1 MSSND
6 NDDNHARDLR
16 EALEQPI
23 FNRALGKDVGSG
35 TLDYEVYLKTNAL
48 YALQT
53 PVSELTVPDEHLF
66 QVMHQSQELWL
77 KEIAFEVVAVV
88 AALDDRRIHEA
99 CGLLDRIVVIQQC
112 LASELRILQT
122 LTPDTFQQIRRNLG
136 NGSGL
141 ESPGYNRV
149 LVAAEAAEVSFDA
162 LVERSGLA
170 LVDLYRGGARHE
182 LRDGLKRVAE
192 LFIDWDEAFQSWLV
206 AHFMLVRRTIGVHRK
221 VRALDGFPTQALA
234 PRMTKPLFAKLWDVR
249 VDLTQ
254 GWERDGGH
262 APGAPRPSG
271 EQQPSAVPPP
281 CAARPTERVPPPRAT
296 ERPPV
301 PDAVREP

>member
-1 MSSND
+1 MSSSS

-16 EALEQPI
+16 DALEQPI
-23 FNRALGKDVGSG
+23 FNRALGKDVGTG
-35 TLDYEVYLKTNAL
+35 ALDYEVYLKTNAL
-48 YALQT
+48 FALQT
-53 PVSELTVPDEHLF
+53 RSSELTVPDEHLF

-77 KEIAFEVVAVV
+77 KEIAFEVIAVV
-88 AALDDRRIHEA
+88 AALDDRRLHEA

-112 LASELRILQT
+112 LANEIRILQT

-149 LVAAEAAEVSFDA
+149 LVAAEAAEVAFDT
-162 LVERSGLA
+162 LIERAGLG
-170 LVDLYRGGARHE
+170 LLDLYRAGARHE

-192 LFIDWDEAFQSWLV
+192 LFVDWDEAFQSWLV

-234 PRMTKPLFAKLWDVR
+234 PRMTKPLFPKLWDVR
-249 VDLTQ
+249 VELTE
-254 GWERDGGH
+254 GWQREGGH
-262 APGAPRPSG
+262 APGA
-271 EQQPSAVPPP
+271 
-281 CAARPTERVPPPRAT
+281 ARPTDRVPPPRAT
-296 ERPPV
+296 ERPSAPDPV
-301 PDAVREP
+301 PEP

>member
-1 MSSND
+1 MNTK
-6 NDDNHARDLR
+6 DDDKRAGNLR
-16 EALEQPI
+16 AALEQPI
-23 FNRALGKDVGSG
+23 FNRALGKEVGTG
-35 TLDYEVYLKTNAL
+35 VLDYEVYLKTNAL

-53 PVSELTVPDEHLF
+53 CSTELTVPDEHLF

-77 KEIAFEVVAVV
+77 KEIAFEVISVID
-88 AALDDRRIHEA
+88 ALDDRRIHEA

-112 LASELRILQT
+112 LANEIRILQT
-122 LTPDTFQQIRRNLG
+122 LTPDTFQEIRRNLG

-149 LVAAEAAEVSFDA
+149 LIAADAAEHAFDA

-170 LVDLYRGGARHE
+170 LLDLYRGGETRDE
-182 LRDGLKRVAE
+182 MRDGLKRVAE
-192 LFIDWDEAFQSWLV
+192 LFVDWDEAFQAWLV

-249 VDLTQ
+249 VELTQ
-254 GWERDGGH
+254 SWERDGGH
-262 APGAPRPSG
+262 APGAPRPSAGG
-271 EQQPSAVPPP
+271 ETAVAPP
-281 CAARPTERVPPPRAT
+281 AAAPRSTERAPPPRVT
-296 ERPPV
+296 DRPSA
-301 PDAVREP
+301 PDAVPEP